1 VTRVPPGRPGA
12 PRRLLGLAVGL
23 VSLFLPH
30 ARAEGQTPDAAAAS
44 RHLAI
49 RAGRLIDGRGGPPL
63 LHPVII
69 VDSTRI
75 TAVGSN
81 LPIPPGTDVIDL
93 GAATLLPGLIDCH
106 THITGGDPGD
116 YYQSLFRRSPIDYA
130 VAAPTFARRTLDAG
144 FTSVRDVGSGEFI
157 DVALRRAIDSGLVA
171 GPRMQVATLAIGAT
185 GGHNDLVG
193 FSPYIKF
200 GQFSGVADGVDEIRK
215 LVRFEVKNGADVIK
229 LIASAGVLTE
239 EQSAGAPQYSQEEM
253 NAAVQEAAA
262 WGRKVAAHA
271 HGAEAIKRAVR
282 AGVASIEHGSLL
294 DDEGIRLMKE
304 RGTYLV
310 ADIYNDDYILA
321 EYKRLNFPDNIL
333 DKERQIGRLQRE
345 NFRKAVRAGV
355 KVAYGTD
362 AGVYP
367 HGWNGKQF
375 AFMVR
380 YGLTPMQA
388 IQSATTSAATLLGWE
403 DRVGALAPGL
413 YADIVAVD
421 GDPLRDI
428 TELERVKFVM
438 KGGIVYKN
446 LRPAAATSR

>member
-1 VTRVPPGRPGA
+1 MALRTLTA
-12 PRRLLGLAVGL
+12 TLLVATAVHS
-23 VSLFLPH
+23 V
-30 ARAEGQTPDAAAAS
+30 AAQKPDS
-44 RHLAI
+44 SVRHLAI
-49 RAGRLIDGRGGPPL
+49 RAARLIDGRGGPPL
-63 LHPVII
+63 TNAVILI
-69 VDSTRI
+69 DSTRI

-81 LPIPPGTDVIDL
+81 LPIPSGTTVVDL
-93 GAATLLPGLIDCH
+93 GSATVLPGLIDCH

-116 YYQSLFRRSPIDYA
+116 YYTALFRRSPIDYA
-130 VAAPTFARRTLDAG
+130 VAAPTFARRTLEAG
-144 FTSVRDVGSGEFI
+144 FTTVRDVGSAEFI
-157 DVALRRAIDSGLVA
+157 DVALRRAIDSGLVV
-171 GPRMQVATLAIGAT
+171 GPRMQVATLAIGST
-185 GGHNDLVG
+185 GGHNDVVG

-229 LIASAGVLTE
+229 LIASAGVLSE

-253 NAAVQEAAA
+253 NAAVDEARQ

-310 ADIYNDDYILA
+310 ADIYNDDYIMS
-321 EYKRLNFPDNIL
+321 EYQRLGFPGAIL
-333 DKERQIGRLQRE
+333 EKERQIGKAQRE
-345 NFRKAVRAGV
+345 NFRRAVKAGV
-355 KVAYGTD
+355 KVAFGTD

-367 HGWNGKQF
+367 HGLNARQF

-388 IQSATTSAATLLGWE
+388 IQSATTSAADLLGWS
-403 DRVGALAPGL
+403 DRVGSITPGR
-413 YADIVAVD
+413 YADLVAVE
-421 GDPLRDI
+421 GDPLADI
-428 TELERVKFVM
+428 TLLERVNFVM
-438 KGGIVYKN
+438 KGGVVYKDT
-446 LRPAAATSR
+446 RQSAARASTR